1 MGINSQEV
9 SYGFGQ
15 MGSAFID
22 GANKPLYPPK
32 DMVIV
37 AVTFLTD
44 TKLELL
50 ATNAGGL
57 TSDTVTDAAGETQ
70 SPWIS
75 TDVAAHLGGNY
86 TDADMHNSNGL
97 AGVGVFELAAD
108 ATGKIVPGMIIESAT
123 MFPRDLNDPYIVK
136 EFSHSSGQRGTA
148 AKRSNPRVAAA
159 VAANVADGANEKGFF
174 LDPNTIGRGG
184 AIVDSSN
191 VFPKGVTIY
200 GRWTA
205 IEIANGETGS
215 FVAYFGQ

>member
-37 AVTFLTD
+37 AITFLTD

-57 TSDTVTDAAGETQ
+57 TSDTITDAAGETQ
-70 SPWIS
+70 SPWIG
-75 TDVAAHLGGNY
+75 TDVAAHSVANY
-86 TDADMHNSNGL
+86 VDDDMHNSNGVFTST
-97 AGVGVFELAAD
+97 GIFELAVS

-136 EFSHSSGQRGTA
+136 DVHSSGLRGTA

-174 LDPNTIGRGG
+174 LDPNTIGIGG

-205 IEIANGETGS
+205 VEIANGETGS

>member
-37 AVTFLTD
+37 AITFLTD
-44 TKLELL
+44 TKLEILS
-50 ATNAGGL
+50 ANAGGL
-57 TSDTVTDAAGETQ
+57 TSDTITDAAGETQ

-75 TDVAAHLGGNY
+75 TDVSAHGDANY
-86 TDADMHNSNGL
+86 VDADIHNSGGTSGL
-97 AGVGVFELAAD
+97 GVFELAVS

-123 MFPRDLNDPYIVK
+123 MFPRDLYDPYIVK
-136 EFSHSSGQRGTA
+136 EFSHSSGQRG
-148 AKRSNPRVAAA
+148 V
-159 VAANVADGANEKGFF
+159 VANVADGANEKGFF

-205 IEIANGETGS
+205 VEIANGETGS
-215 FVAYFGQ
+215 FVAYFGK